1 MKPKEKEEANETESF
16 VVISD
21 GASPE
26 EATDALLALMVGGE
40 PFRTCVWASC
50 HGDAP

>member
-1 MKPKEKEEANETESF
+1 MKRRENETNETESF

-26 EATDALLALMVGGE
+26 DTTDALLALMTGGE
-40 PFRTCVWASC
+40 PFHTCVWASC